1 MSDPRSNA
9 PDRSRDLTQPFEALH
24 PNERVKATSRGLRG
38 TIAAGLAAPLTGGLP
53 SESDQA
59 LLRLHGMYQQDDR
72 DLRAER
78 RRQKLEPAYQLMI
91 RVRLPGGVCTPSQ
104 WLALDEIARAYGNR
118 ALRITTRQTFQ
129 FHGLLKRNVKATVR
143 ALSAALLD
151 TIAACGDVNR
161 TVVCSPCPE
170 DAAVHAEAAAL
181 ARAVSESLL
190 PRSRAY
196 YEIFLDEAPVAGGS
210 DEETLYGASY
220 LPRKLKIAFAIPPV
234 NDVDVYT
241 HDLGFVAVAEG
252 GRLVAFDVL
261 VGGGMGRT
269 DNEPETYARLATPIG
284 SCTPEQV
291 VAVAR
296 AVVSIQRDFGD
307 RVDRKH
313 ARLKYTLDTH
323 GLPWFESELTR
334 RLGFALGAARGFT
347 FSSSRDRDGWV
358 RGSDGRWHYG
368 LHLPSGRVTDLPGRL
383 LLTGLRELA
392 QVHRGELRLTPN
404 QGLLITNVADEDRG
418 AVQAIIDSHRLEGG
432 GSVIERHAMACVA
445 LPTCGLAMAEAERY
459 LPALVAKL
467 DALMGAC
474 GVGGEPLVVR
484 VSGCPNG
491 CSRPY
496 VAEVALTGRALGRY
510 NLWLGGGYHGERLAR
525 LYRENIDE
533 ATILGVLEP
542 LLRRWAAER
551 GPGERFGDFVHRVG
565 VIPPDAADRRH
576 P

>member
-1 MSDPRSNA
+1 MSN
-9 PDRSRDLTQPFEALH
+9 PDRSRDLTQPLEGLH
-24 PNERVKATSRGLRG
+24 PNERVKAASRGLRG
-38 TIAAGLAAPLTGGLP
+38 TIAGSLAAPLTGGLP
-53 SESDQA
+53 GEAEQA
-59 LLRLHGMYQQDDR
+59 LLRFHGMYQQDDR
-72 DLRAER
+72 ELRAER
-78 RRQKLEPAYQLMI
+78 RRQRLEPAYQLMV
-91 RVRLPGGVCTPSQ
+91 RVRLPGGVCTPAQ
-104 WLALDEIARAYGNR
+104 WLALDDIARTYGNR
-118 ALRITTRQTFQ
+118 TLRITSRQTFQ
-129 FHGLLKRNVKATVR
+129 FHGVLKRDVKTAVR
-143 ALSAALLD
+143 ALSRVLLD

-170 DAAVHAEAAAL
+170 NAPVHARAVAL
-181 ARAVSESLL
+181 AREVSESLL

-196 YEIFLDEAPVAGGS
+196 YEIFLDEEPVAGGS

-241 HDLGFVAVAEG
+241 HDLGFVAIAAGE
-252 GRLVAFDVL
+252 RLVGFDVL

-269 DNEPETYARLATPIG
+269 DNEPSTYARLATPVG
-284 SCTPEQV
+284 LCTPEQV

-296 AVVSIQRDFGD
+296 SVVSIQRDFGD

-323 GLPWFESELTR
+323 GLPWFRAELTR
-334 RLGFALGAARGFT
+334 RLGFTLAEPRGFT
-347 FSSSRDRDGWV
+347 FTSSRDREGWV
-358 RGSDGRWHYG
+358 AGSDGRWHYG
-368 LHLPSGRVTDLPGRL
+368 LHLSSGRVADLPGRR

-392 QVHRGELRLTPN
+392 GVHRGELRLTPN
-404 QGLLITNVADEDRG
+404 QGLLIANVAASDRA
-418 AVQAIIDSHRLEGG
+418 AVQAIIDSHRLERG
-432 GSVIERHAMACVA
+432 GSVLERHAMACVA

-459 LPALVAKL
+459 LPALVARL
-467 DALMGAC
+467 DALMSAC

-496 VAEVALTGRALGRY
+496 VAEVALTGRGPGHY

-533 ATILGVLEP
+533 ATLVSALEP

-551 GPGERFGDFVHRVG
+551 AAGERFGDFVHRAG
-565 VIPPDAADRRH
+565 VVRP
-576 P
+576 